1 MASSGDEDDGLRR
14 AIALSLLNS
23 AASPELYS
31 EASTGPQNWTDQSTQ
46 DLPVA
51 PSTQPLGAMNRKAME
66 QERLARL
73 AARKRRFSI
82 SPPPTQ
88 RRSEQAD
95 RPSKVLR
102 LEGPTVHEIIDL
114 DSPPAPRATVLTRS
128 KQDARHNTEV
138 CASSGL
144 QYPRGIVKKTW
155 AFGHPRANDIK
166 LEEVLQ
172 KADLNIAVLSA
183 FQWDVEWVMGKLDS
197 RKTKMVFIM
206 QAKEEA
212 LRAQYRRE
220 TATTPYLRLCF
231 PPMPGQVNCMHSKL
245 MLLFHPTYLRIAVP
259 SANLLNFDWGETGIM
274 ENSVFLVDLPRLA
287 EGAQQSKT
295 DLTFFGKELLYFCE
309 AMGLDKDIRDG
320 VLKFDFA
327 NTSHLALVHTVGG
340 SHYSNNMKRTGIV
353 GLSRAV
359 RALNLQTQDPVEI
372 DFAASSIGSLN
383 MEFLESIYLAAS
395 GDDLPVE
402 KREADIKDRF
412 RIYFPTH
419 DTVAASTGGTQVL
432 FSRSQKQAW
441 AYVGSANISESAWG
455 KAFFDKAKKAWKINC
470 RNWECGVLIVVP
482 PEELEAQ
489 PGKVVGMEVFKGH
502 VECPFKYP
510 AEKYAGRKPWFFMER
525 EKRSAF
531 AALAGDA

>member
-1 MASSGDEDDGLRR
+1 MASSGDEDDELRR
-14 AIALSLLNS
+14 AIALSLVNS

-95 RPSKVLR
+95 RPSKVVR

-114 DSPPAPRATVLTRS
+114 DSPRAPRATVLPRS

-155 AFGHPRANDIK
+155 AFGHPRGNDIK

-220 TATTPYLRLCF
+220 TATTPNLRLCF

-340 SHYSNNMKRTGIV
+340 SHYSNNMERTGIV

-402 KREADIKDRF
+402 KREVDIKDRF

-489 PGKVVGMEVFKGH
+489 PGKAVGMEVFKGH
-502 VECPFKYP
+502 VECPFKHP